1 MSLKKFKVGF
11 LGNWGTA
18 YEILKILNNL
28 DQIKIEFVITQKRN
42 NQIKDKWHHIVYDY
56 AKKNKIFFYDQE
68 NFYKNK
74 KSLLNILKKSNID
87 LIVSVAYPFLISSE
101 IIDFMNK
108 KFGIV
113 NLHGGLLPK
122 YRGTTP
128 VLWAIINQEKYLGMT
143 LHYIDKGCDS
153 GDIIDQKK
161 VKNLEADTL
170 NDVTEKLKK
179 SAIKIFKNY
188 LNKLLKN
195 KIITRTPQDHSKA
208 NYAYRLKEDD
218 LLLDLNKNKDE
229 ILAFIKGTKN
239 QKIFIKCNNK
249 KLIISKIKI
258 AKTNSALKP
267 NTIVNRSNVSLKVAT
282 KDNDVIL
289 KFEKISDYKK
299 FNTGKLLNE

>member
-18 YEILKILNNL
+18 YEILKILNKS
-28 DQIKIEFVITQKRN
+28 DQIKIKFAITQKRN
-42 NQIKDKWHHIVYDY
+42 NQINDKWYSIVYDY
-56 AKKNKIFFYDQE
+56 VEKNKIPFYDQKI
-68 NFYKNK
+68 FYKNNK
-74 KSLLNILKKSNID
+74 ILLDIIKKSNID
-87 LIVSVAYPFLISSE
+87 LIVSVAYPFLINSK

-108 KFGIV
+108 KFGAV

-128 VLWAIINQEKYLGMT
+128 IPWAIINQEKFLGMT

-161 VKNLEADTL
+161 VKNLLEDTL

-179 SAIKIFKNY
+179 AATKIFKNY

-195 KIITRTPQDHSKA
+195 KIIKRKPQDHSKA

-218 LLLDLNKNKDE
+218 LLLNLNKNKGE
-229 ILAFIKGTKN
+229 ILVFIKGTKN
-239 QKIFIKCNNK
+239 QKIFIKHNNK
-249 KLIISKIKI
+249 KLIISEVKI
-258 AKTNSALKP
+258 AKTKSDLKP
-267 NTIVNRSNVSLKVAT
+267 NTIVSKSNISLKVAT
-282 KDNDVIL
+282 KENDIIL

-299 FNTGKLLNE
+299 FNNGKLLNE